1 MKQTHIGKSVY
12 HVWDS
17 RNIRFGSVVDE
28 KMEGA
33 WKYLLVAWVDDEFFE
48 ASKKEVTNPKET
60 PNYPDWY
67 RIDNVKVF
75 EPDDMMS
82 SLQKL

>member
-33 WKYLLVAWVDDEFFE
+33 WKYLLVAWVDDNIFE
-48 ASKKEVTNPKET
+48 DSKKEVTNPKET

-67 RIDNVKVF
+67 RVDNIKFF
-75 EPDDMMS
+75 EPEDMMS

>member
-1 MKQTHIGKSVY
+1 MMHTYIGKSVY
-12 HVWDS
+12 HVWSS

-28 KMEGA
+28 KMEGP
-33 WKYLLVAWVDDEFFE
+33 WKYLLVAWVDDNSFE
-48 ASKKEVTNPKET
+48 DSKKEVINQKET

-67 RIDNVKVF
+67 RVDNVKIF
-75 EPDDMMS
+75 EPDEMIT

>member
-33 WKYLLVAWVDDEFFE
+33 WKYLLVAWVDDNIFE
-48 ASKKEVTNPKET
+48 DS
-60 PNYPDWY
+60 
-67 RIDNVKVF
+67 
-75 EPDDMMS
+75 
-82 SLQKL
+82 